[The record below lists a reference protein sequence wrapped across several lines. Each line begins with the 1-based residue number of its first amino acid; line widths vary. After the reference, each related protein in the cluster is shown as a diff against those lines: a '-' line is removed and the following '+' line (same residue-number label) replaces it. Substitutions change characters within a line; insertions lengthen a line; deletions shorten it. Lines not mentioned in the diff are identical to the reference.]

1 MSKRPYLTQ
10 PIIWLGSKVRARRR
24 ILEVIQPIPRRLYVE
39 PFGGSGALFYAK
51 PAEPSV
57 YNDVNSLLVNFFK
70 VLRTREGRDAIRELS
85 KWTPQCRVFWY
96 EFKEV
101 CVAFLRGGKDRLRA
115 AIEAARLADYPEDI
129 AVAFAFFYCQNYGFG
144 GSVLSAFGEALRPT
158 TDRYLPK
165 SFHSRVKHLDLFAE
179 SFRLTNI
186 TQRDFRDCLEKHD
199 HKKTLFYCD
208 PPYESPSSVDYKVG
222 WSSDDTRDLVAL
234 LCDLDGSAALS
245 CYDGELYSPLLDAG
259 YQKKSWSSRASVSR
273 DKTLDSRRVE
283 TLYWRLSDWAAE
295 SRGKN
300 LLL

>member
-10 PIIWLGSKVRARRR
+10 PIRWLGSKVRARRR

-51 PAEPSV
+51 PPEPSV

-101 CVAFLRGGKDRLRA
+101 CVAYSRGEKDRLRA

-144 GSVLSAFGEALRPT
+144 GNLLDAFGETLRRT
-158 TDRYLPK
+158 SGCYEPK

-179 SFRLTNI
+179 SFRFTNI

-199 HKKTLFYCD
+199 HETTLFYCD

-245 CYDGELYSPLLDAG
+245 CYDGELYYPLMDAG
-259 YQKKSWSSRASVSR
+259 YSRKSWKSRMGVSR